1 MNGRQEPSSNR
12 VGVGNP
18 KFGARRSQNKLRA
31 ARFAG
36 CSPPPSKS
44 LFRAGGR
51 YYKFGLRRADFAPK
65 VKGMLVA
72 ETSGVAVSVGAS
84 TPRASGWKQ
93 IADAVEPFLQG
104 VARQLA
110 AQTEGFE
117 PQIAAYAQ
125 YALTAQGKQL
135 RPMLVSLSGEAVGTL
150 RDAHLTVAV
159 IVEMIHLATLVH
171 DDVIDEAELRRG
183 RLTLAA
189 HWGNETSVLLGDCLF
204 AHALKLAASFPSPEI
219 CRAAAGAANTVCA
232 GEILQSRSR
241 GDFEVARGHYFKML
255 AMKTG
260 ELFAL
265 SCDLGGYVSEAS
277 EARRSCLRKYGLALG
292 TAYQLYDDCLDML
305 GSEVTAG
312 KTLGADL
319 ANGKMTLPILIARD
333 RAGVK
338 DQARLRH
345 WLAHWKP
352 GCLAEVVELLV
363 KYEAFA
369 ESRSVIQEYLVA
381 AREELMG
388 LPAGQGRLRLAG
400 LTDFLAEQT
409 EALGV
414 VF

>member
-1 MNGRQEPSSNR
+1 MGALSYIFGANGRSQIRAYKFALIRAGFPFRVNCMLLAESS
-12 VGVGNP
+12 
-18 KFGARRSQNKLRA
+18 RA
-31 ARFAG
+31 AL
-36 CSPPPSKS
+36 PV
-44 LFRAGGR
+44 
-51 YYKFGLRRADFAPK
+51 AP
-65 VKGMLVA
+65 G
-72 ETSGVAVSVGAS
+72 
-84 TPRASGWKQ
+84 TPRDSGWKH

-104 VARQLA
+104 VARQLV
-110 AQTEGFE
+110 AQTENFE

-135 RPMLVSLSGEAVGTL
+135 RPLLVSLSGEAVGDL
-150 RDAHLTVAV
+150 REAHQRVAV

-204 AHALKLAASFPSPEI
+204 AHALKLAASFPTPEV

-241 GDFEVARGHYFKML
+241 GDFDVERAHYFKML

-277 EARRSCLRKYGLALG
+277 EARRGSLRKYGLALG

-305 GSEVTAG
+305 GSEATAG
-312 KTLGADL
+312 KTLGGDL
-319 ANGKMTLPILIARD
+319 AKGKMTLPALIVRERASTKD
-333 RAGVK
+333 REC
-338 DQARLRH
+338 LRH
-345 WLAHWKP
+345 WLANWEP
-352 GCLAEVVELLV
+352 ALLPEVVELVV
-363 KYEAFA
+363 KYEALT
-369 ESRSVIQEYLVA
+369 ESRAVIQQYLVA
-381 AREELMG
+381 AREALLA
-388 LPAGQGRLRLAG
+388 LPPGPGRLGLAG
-400 LTDFLAEQT
+400 LTDFLAEQM

>member
-1 MNGRQEPSSNR
+1 VDRLE
-12 VGVGNP
+12 NP
-18 KFGARRSQNKLRA
+18 HATVKADLWYIFGAN
-31 ARFAG
+31 
-36 CSPPPSKS
+36 C
-44 LFRAGGR
+44 R
-51 YYKFGLRRADFAPK
+51 YQIRGYKFALIRAEIPLRLK
-65 VKGMLVA
+65 CMLVA
-72 ETSGVAVSVGAS
+72 ESSRAALSVGPG
-84 TPRASGWKQ
+84 TPRDSGWKH

-104 VARQLA
+104 VARQLV
-110 AQTEGFE
+110 AQTESFE

-135 RPMLVSLSGEAVGTL
+135 RPMLVSLSGEAVGDL
-150 RDAHLTVAV
+150 REGHQRVAV

-204 AHALKLAASFPSPEI
+204 AHALKLAASFPTTDV

-241 GDFEVARGHYFKML
+241 GDFEVERAHYFKML

-277 EARRSCLRKYGLALG
+277 EARRSSLRKFGLALG

-305 GSEVTAG
+305 GSEATAG
-312 KTLGADL
+312 KTLGGDL
-319 ANGKMTLPILIARD
+319 AKGKMTLPALIVRD
-333 RAGVK
+333 RAGTK
-338 DQARLRH
+338 DRERLRH
-345 WLAHWKP
+345 WLANWEP
-352 GCLAEVVELLV
+352 SLLTEVVELVV
-363 KYEAFA
+363 KYEALA
-369 ESRSVIQEYLVA
+369 ESRAIIQQYLVA
-381 AREELMG
+381 AREALLA
-388 LPAGQGRLRLAG
+388 LPVGPGRLGLAG
-400 LTDFLAEQT
+400 LTEFLAEQM

-414 VF
+414 VY

>member
-1 MNGRQEPSSNR
+1 MAWTIHPPRSAASR
-12 VGVGNP
+12 YI
-18 KFGARRSQNKLRA
+18 FGANRHYQIR
-31 ARFAG
+31 G
-36 CSPPPSKS
+36 
-44 LFRAGGR
+44 
-51 YYKFGLRRADFAPK
+51 YKFALICAEFPFR

-72 ETSGVAVSVGAS
+72 ESSRAALSVGPG
-84 TPRASGWKQ
+84 TPRDSGWKH
-93 IADAVEPFLQG
+93 IADAAEPFLQG
-104 VARQLA
+104 VARQLV
-110 AQTEGFE
+110 AQTENFE

-135 RPMLVSLSGEAVGTL
+135 RPLLVSLSGEAVGDL
-150 RDAHLTVAV
+150 REAHQRVAV

-204 AHALKLAASFPSPEI
+204 AHALKLAASFPTTDV

-241 GDFEVARGHYFKML
+241 GDFDVERAHYFKML

-277 EARRSCLRKYGLALG
+277 EAHRSSLRKYGLALG

-305 GSEVTAG
+305 GSEATAG
-312 KTLGADL
+312 KTLGGDL
-319 ANGKMTLPILIARD
+319 AKGKMTLPVLIVRERASAKD
-333 RAGVK
+333 RE
-338 DQARLRH
+338 RLRH
-345 WLAHWKP
+345 WLANWEP
-352 GCLAEVVELLV
+352 GLLPVVVELVV
-363 KYEAFA
+363 KYEALA
-369 ESRSVIQEYLVA
+369 ESRAVIQQYLEA
-381 AREELMG
+381 AREALLA
-388 LPAGQGRLRLAG
+388 LPPGPGRLGLAG
-400 LTDFLAEQT
+400 LTEFLAEQM

>member
-1 MNGRQEPSSNR
+1 LLRKDFR
-12 VGVGNP
+12 L
-18 KFGARRSQNKLRA
+18 KL
-31 ARFAG
+31 
-36 CSPPPSKS
+36 
-44 LFRAGGR
+44 
-51 YYKFGLRRADFAPK
+51 
-65 VKGMLVA
+65 KGMLVA
-72 ETSGVAVSVGAS
+72 ETSRVAVSIGPA
-84 TPRASGWKQ
+84 TPRASGWKH

-104 VARQLA
+104 VARQLV
-110 AQTEGFE
+110 AQIEGFE

-150 RDAHLTVAV
+150 REAHLTVAV

-189 HWGNETSVLLGDCLF
+189 HWGNEISVLLGDCLF
-204 AHALKLAASFPSPEI
+204 AHALKLAASFPTPEI

-241 GDFEVARGHYFKML
+241 GDFDVTRGHYFKML

-265 SCDLGGYVSEAS
+265 SCDLGGFVSEAS
-277 EARRSCLRKYGLALG
+277 ETRRNSLRKYGLALG
-292 TAYQLYDDCLDML
+292 TAYQLYDDCLDVL
-305 GSEVTAG
+305 GSEVAAG

-319 ANGKMTLPILIARD
+319 AKGKMTLPILIVRD
-333 RAGVK
+333 RASAE
-338 DQARLRH
+338 DQERLRH
-345 WLAHWKP
+345 WLANWEP
-352 GCLAEVVELLV
+352 AFLAGVVELMA

-369 ESRSVIQEYLVA
+369 ESRSVIQQYLVA
-381 AREELMG
+381 AREALMA
-388 LPAGQGRLRLAG
+388 LPLSQGRTGLAE
-400 LTDFLAEQT
+400 LTEFLAEQT

-414 VF
+414 VY